1 MKFPH
6 LFLAPS
12 LLAATIFTEAQAQVT
27 SQPNPL
33 DFPGQGPIGPTPGGP
48 GGVPLIPQLQPVI
61 IAPPDIYNT
70 NINPSQTGPF
80 VWSGGSTGLFF
91 NSNAWRN
98 SSFAPPSNFTTGTAL
113 NYALSATSV
122 QFSVP
127 ATTTQIHLG
136 TGSLTLTG
144 SIVNLG
150 FPPRGGILGN
160 ASAAPSP
167 VNLENSTLIA
177 NYLRETEIESTGS
190 LVHLFASRSEHQAG
204 TPFTGST
211 IDLTGGSFLLT
222 YSDATSV
229 NPVTTQEVLT
239 AYFGSISVGGFGPV
253 LGIDPHVAEPGDNL
267 LMLPITSSS
276 DGGISSFNSGWGF
289 SPVPEPSSFLL
300 ALAALPLAF
309 RRHRTSNL

>member
-1 MKFPH
+1 MKFPL
-6 LFLAPS
+6 LFLAPT

-33 DFPGQGPIGPTPGGP
+33 DFPGQGPIGPTLGGP
-48 GGVPLIPQLQPVI
+48 GSFPLIPQLPPVI

-70 NINPSQTGPF
+70 DISPSQTGPF

-91 NSNAWRN
+91 NSLAWRN
-98 SSFAPPSNFTTGTAL
+98 STFAPPSNFTTGTAL

-127 ATTTQIHLG
+127 AATTQIHLG
-136 TGSLTLTG
+136 TGSLTLIG
-144 SIVNLG
+144 SAINLG
-150 FPPRGGILGN
+150 FPPRGGILGD
-160 ASAAPSP
+160 ASGVPSP
-167 VNLENSTLIA
+167 VDLENSTLIA
-177 NYLRETEIESTGS
+177 NYLRETEIESSGS
-190 LVHLFASRSEHQAG
+190 LVHLFASRSEHLAG

-222 YSDATSV
+222 YADATAA

-239 AYFGSISVGGFGPV
+239 AYFGSISVSGFGPV
-253 LGIDPHVAEPGDNL
+253 LGLDPHVSETGDNL
-267 LMLPITSSS
+267 LMLPITRST
-276 DGGISSFNSGWGF
+276 DGGITNFNSGWGF

-300 ALAALPLAF
+300 ALAALPLTF
-309 RRHRTSNL
+309 RRHRASHL